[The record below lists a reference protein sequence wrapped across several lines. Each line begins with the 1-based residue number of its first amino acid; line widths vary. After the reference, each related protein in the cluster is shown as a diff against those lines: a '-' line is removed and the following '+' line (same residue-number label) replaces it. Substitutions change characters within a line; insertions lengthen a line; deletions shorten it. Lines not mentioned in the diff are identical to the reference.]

1 MKITFRY
8 TSQLSTAAGTS
19 EETLEFPDET
29 SLVDL
34 LGQVCMK
41 HGPEFS
47 KFVLNE
53 EGTPVRTLVVALD
66 GAQVDLTVNP
76 SVESGSEVYL
86 ITPMSGG

>member
-19 EETLEFPDET
+19 EETLEFPEET
-29 SLVDL
+29 SLIGL

-47 KFVLNE
+47 KFVLNQ
-53 EGTPVRTLVVALD
+53 EGAPVKTLVVALD
-66 GAQVDLTVNP
+66 GTQVDLAMDP
-76 SVESGSEVYL
+76 CVESGSEVYL

>member
-19 EETLEFPDET
+19 EETLEFPDGM

-34 LGQVCMK
+34 LAKVCMK
-41 HGPEFS
+41 HGSEFS

-53 EGTPVRTLVVALD
+53 EGSLVRTLVVALD
-66 GAQVDLTVNP
+66 GDQVDLSKDP
-76 SVESGSEVYL
+76 CVESGSEVYL